1 MASTFTLFRELPP
14 ELRWPIWKLAISP
27 QIRGAHFFSVQ
38 EQEEPANASGRKFFA
53 TPSTFTPATHP
64 GSRWLHGSP
73 SAYAADY
80 GLWSACRESRSAI
93 SQYFSKRY
101 PRRLPYPDR
110 AYDKPEAIGI
120 RNVRVD
126 GVDAPFATFP
136 DGDLVCFQVP
146 QDLYV
151 DEAQAVRDL
160 GYTGSQ
166 STFAFREAIAFEYDD
181 SWAFD
186 PNTQTM
192 PEMMEMPGPRS
203 LFLRL
208 VAARAAKSWRDLP
221 GLWGCDSPNIYVIEH
236 DATFPPYAKL
246 ATYVHFSA
254 NGFRLVERR
263 NPPVIGAHRRGMTAW
278 DFIALVREWIWGMDT
293 RRTQR
298 QRNVYKRIVGEVLVA
313 QLRW

>member
-14 ELRWPIWKLAISP
+14 ELRWPIWELAISP
-27 QIRGAHFFSVQ
+27 QMRGAHFFSVQ
-38 EQEEPANASGRKFFA
+38 EEKEPANAAGRKVFA
-53 TPSTFTPATHP
+53 APSTFTPATHP
-64 GSRWLHGSP
+64 GSRWLHENP
-73 SAYAADY
+73 SAYAAEY

-93 SQYFSKRY
+93 SQYFTKRY

-110 AYDKPEAIGI
+110 VYDKPEAIGI
-120 RNVRVD
+120 RNVRID
-126 GVDAPFATFP
+126 GFDAPFATFP
-136 DGDLVCFQVP
+136 DGDL
-146 QDLYV
+146 
-151 DEAQAVRDL
+151 AVRDL
-160 GYTGSQ
+160 GCIGNQ

-192 PEMMEMPGPRS
+192 PELMEMPGPRS

-208 VAARAAKSWRDLP
+208 VAARATKSWRDLP
-221 GLWGCDSPNIYVIEH
+221 GLWGCGSPRIYVIEH

-246 ATYVHFSA
+246 DTYSHFSA

-263 NPPVIGAHRRGMTAW
+263 NPHVVGAHKRGMTAW
-278 DFIALVREWIWGMDT
+278 DFIALVREWIGGIDA
-293 RRTQR
+293 RRTHR